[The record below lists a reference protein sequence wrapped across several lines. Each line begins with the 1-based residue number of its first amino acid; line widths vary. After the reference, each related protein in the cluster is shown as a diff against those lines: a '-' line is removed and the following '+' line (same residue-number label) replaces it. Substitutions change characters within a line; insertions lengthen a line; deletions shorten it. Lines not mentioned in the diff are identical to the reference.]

1 MLTLEK
7 KTLKKER
14 KEIGMRSRYA
24 AKNRTRREQDLN
36 GKEKLELVI
45 HHGAIVISR
54 HQYVSYM
61 LPHIYWLYVLLFRVC
76 EPFVPLQITVTNGSK
91 RPVICNKGLASERRR
106 QDDWSRTGDQDGP
119 DEGACPKVWSEL

>member
-54 HQYVSYM
+54 HQYVSCM
-61 LPHIYWLYVLLFRVC
+61 LPHIYIGYMFCSSECVSPLFHYRS
-76 EPFVPLQITVTNGSK
+76 L
-91 RPVICNKGLASERRR
+91 
-106 QDDWSRTGDQDGP
+106 
-119 DEGACPKVWSEL
+119 

>member
-106 QDDWSRTGDQDGP
+106 QDDWS
-119 DEGACPKVWSEL
+119 